1 MGHVEHIIDQ
11 VWLEFGLRLASL
23 TELGVSF
30 GQVWRMMGHVEG
42 PIVQVWV
49 EFGLSLV
56 HLDSFGL

>member
-42 PIVQVWV
+42 PMVQVWV

>member
-11 VWLEFGLRLASL
+11 VWLEFGLHLASL

-30 GQVWRMMGHVEG
+30 DQVWRMMGHVEG
-42 PIVQVWV
+42 PMVQVWV
-49 EFGLSLV
+49 ELGLTLV